1 MSDGSED
8 DKCLVVKNLVFCEWC
23 IGKLYIVRKERNE
36 NVVYQFKEVLKYYQY
51 VFVNGGICKNIMWI
65 IDF

>member
-8 DKCLVVKNLVFCEWC
+8 DKCLVVKNLVFCEWY

-36 NVVYQFKEVLKYYQY
+36 NVVY
-51 VFVNGGICKNIMWI
+51 
-65 IDF
+65 